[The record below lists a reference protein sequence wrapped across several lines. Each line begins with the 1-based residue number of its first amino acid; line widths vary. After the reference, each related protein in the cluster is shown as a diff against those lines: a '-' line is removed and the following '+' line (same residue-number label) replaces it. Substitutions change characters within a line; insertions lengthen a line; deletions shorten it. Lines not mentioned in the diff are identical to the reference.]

1 LPWKPPCHEP
11 AWLYV
16 AVQPPAVPVRVGML
30 RGPAVRAIVG
40 GVARIGV
47 TVTGDDDISG

>member
-1 LPWKPPCHEP
+1 VEH
-11 AWLYV
+11 A
-16 AVQPPAVPVRVGML
+16 G
-30 RGPAVRAIVG
+30 RAIVD